1 MPNNTIFED
10 FLKDIQS
17 FDCELIKSN
26 SFIDRIISA
35 LSISPKNSKNL
46 FLQQYNVTHFDII
59 QFLFEKLPSCYFDY
73 FINKLKDNVSLQA
86 FAYQDVYNYLKDWNT
101 KHNIPIIH
109 VCLFNSAF
117 KQRLIED
124 AIYYLEQSIFNNH
137 DIFLFNMLKNYLN
150 HKQITTHNI
159 KILSTI
165 ILKFFNCNSHIH
177 SLNPKFYSL
186 NFYFIRKNHFFIK
199 RENKKQKE
207 DSVYL
212 THYYD
217 NFILETIEQI
227 KKDKNLILNFLEH
240 NKSSEIDINY
250 SFFLDII
257 DLIKYNLKTK
267 HLNNIMS
274 NHLFNKEINNTIYLY
289 KKILETN
296 IKQNIEQISYD
307 ISKIYNQETQELINY
322 SINLENF

>member
-1 MPNNTIFED
+1 MQNNTIFED

-17 FDCELIKSN
+17 FDCQLIKSN
-26 SFIDRIISA
+26 YFIDRIIST

-46 FLQQYNVTHFDII
+46 FLQQYNVAHIDII
-59 QFLFEKLPSCYFDY
+59 KFLFEKLPSCYFDY

-109 VCLFNSAF
+109 ACLFNSAI
-117 KQRLIED
+117 KQNLIYD
-124 AIYYLEQSIFNNH
+124 AIYYLEQSILNNQEVL
-137 DIFLFNMLKNYLN
+137 LFNILKNYLN
-150 HKQITTHNI
+150 HKQLTIYNV
-159 KILSTI
+159 KILYTV
-165 ILKFFNCNSHIH
+165 ILKFFNCNSNIY

-186 NFYFIRKNHFFIK
+186 NFYFIKKLDFFIK
-199 RENKKQKE
+199 RENIIQSE
-207 DSVYL
+207 DSAYL

-217 NFILETIEQI
+217 SFILETIEHI
-227 KKDKNLILNFLEH
+227 KKDKNLILNFLEY
-240 NKSSEIDINY
+240 NKSSEIDINF

-257 DLIKYNLKTK
+257 DLIKFDLNTK
-267 HLNNIMS
+267 HLNNIMR
-274 NHLFNKEINNTIYLY
+274 NNLFNKEVNNTIYLY

-296 IKQNIEQISYD
+296 IKQNIDQISYD
-307 ISKIYNQETQELINY
+307 ISNIYDQKTQELIHY